1 MLSEFWLELFNHVDH
16 VLADAHTAEDA
27 LIVAQQTRSFVH
39 LVNELLRGVAPA
51 EQELRRLC
59 ALRGIQPGA
68 QLAVTVA
75 RPLLVP
81 GHHADREVTLRSLA
95 RRLEQALQPTMF
107 GTLVDVRDNQVTAIV
122 CSDGD
127 TGRNLLQALRRGGFA
142 KRTANG
148 QSAGVGVSADVA
160 AIELLPGALEE
171 ALIAIEYT
179 SPKQPLM
186 HFSDIHLP
194 DLLVRRADQVAVRL
208 IPAWARQLHS
218 AEHNRSRELI
228 HTIRVFADCNFNVKS
243 TAQVLGV
250 HTNTVYFRLNR
261 LKKISDLDPRSYA
274 GTSAILTALRLLE
287 IQAGTK
293 AS

>member
-1 MLSEFWLELFNHVDH
+1 MPEAPSYTLIRRWCDRLRSDPLARSAIIGLRSRADEILQHAFVLLQRESPEYRNSVDDEFARESKAHCNELLQTIIAIAAGEMRKTRLDPFDFVRSHARWRARHHVPLVASLHAYRIAHRTYSEISQDALAKHGAPKEIVGAQRMLSEFWLELFNHVDH

-107 GTLVDVRDNQVTAIV
+107 GTLV
-122 CSDGD
+122 
-127 TGRNLLQALRRGGFA
+127 
-142 KRTANG
+142 
-148 QSAGVGVSADVA
+148 
-160 AIELLPGALEE
+160 
-171 ALIAIEYT
+171 
-179 SPKQPLM
+179 
-186 HFSDIHLP
+186 
-194 DLLVRRADQVAVRL
+194 
-208 IPAWARQLHS
+208 
-218 AEHNRSRELI
+218 
-228 HTIRVFADCNFNVKS
+228 
-243 TAQVLGV
+243 
-250 HTNTVYFRLNR
+250 
-261 LKKISDLDPRSYA
+261 
-274 GTSAILTALRLLE
+274 
-287 IQAGTK
+287 
-293 AS
+293 